1 MAKTSCTPRYVNAG
15 GAIVFRWKNGIPSS
29 QDPVKDIE
37 ICLVHRQRYDDW
49 SFPKGKQESH
59 ESIAHTAVREVGEET
74 GYQIRLGAQICTLLY
89 PLHTDGSEGKRL
101 KKKKKL
107 SHRTARPVIK
117 RVVYWIGHLLDDR
130 HVIRRTEAFGMPIV
144 RDTETDHVV
153 WMDCDQASHT
163 LTYENDHDVLD
174 RFCDL
179 VRHGALTG
187 TTLLLA
193 SAKEVVKASKWSG
206 DEVLR
211 PLSKKGVVHSYRMTR
226 DLASY
231 GADVLHITPAARYRE
246 TLALYSA
253 MTKLPLQADL
263 VNVPSSSN
271 LKAKRPLD
279 EALRQLLGEKVSVS
293 PVVWCA
299 DDDFMAVFLDFL
311 CANTQE
317 EVLLPEDLTVAPG
330 EVLVAT
336 VTVSSPG
343 VVGLCEAH
351 RISELPQEESIT
363 E

>member
-1 MAKTSCTPRYVNAG
+1 MGKTSCAPHYINAG
-15 GAIVFRWKNGIPSS
+15 GAIVFRWKNGTPSS

-37 ICLVHRQRYDDW
+37 ICIVHRQRYDDW

-74 GYQIRLGAQICTLLY
+74 GYQIRLGAQICTLSY
-89 PLHTDGSEGKRL
+89 PLHTDGLSKHL

-107 SHRTARPVIK
+107 SQHTSHPVIK

-130 HVIRRTEAFGMPIV
+130 HVMRRMEAFGTPIV
-144 RDTETDHVV
+144 RDTETDQVV
-153 WMDCDQASHT
+153 WMNCDQAAQT
-163 LTYENDHDVLD
+163 LTYDNDHDVLN

-193 SAKEVVKASKWSG
+193 SAEKVVKSRKWSG

-211 PLSKKGVVHSYRMTR
+211 PLTKKGVIHSYYMARN
-226 DLASY
+226 LASY

-246 TLALYSA
+246 TLALYSV

-263 VNVPSSSN
+263 VSTPSSSN

-279 EALRQLLGEKVSVS
+279 EALRQLLGEKALVA

-299 DDDFMAVFLDFL
+299 DDDFIAEFLTFL
-311 CANTQE
+311 CANTQKDI
-317 EVLLPEDLTVAPG
+317 LLPADMRFLPG
-330 EVLVAT
+330 GVLVVT
-336 VTVSSPG
+336 LTVSSG

-351 RISELPQEESIT
+351 WISKSPQEESIT
-363 E
+363 V